1 MRRPPL
7 SKLNSLALCQ
17 PLLQALDQAGFVDAT
32 AVQTQSI
39 PPALSG
45 ADLMVTAPTGSGKT
59 LAFLL
64 PVLNR
69 LLTVSPVTT
78 SIRALILLPTRELAQ
93 QTRTRLEQLT
103 ESIEI
108 NSALIIG
115 GQDFKVQQRALLRSP
130 EIVIA
135 TPGRLLEQL
144 ENYPELLNDVELLVL
159 DEADRLLDLGF
170 ADAVGNLSRRCAS
183 GRQNLLFSATVDKR
197 ELAAIS
203 RDFNQP
209 LSIAVE
215 SPRRQHRDI
224 DQQLILTDDVKHKQ
238 KLVAALIAEQNG
250 GRVMV
255 FCNSRLQCEQ
265 LCHVLRYLKFD
276 SRYIHGDIPQKIRSQ
291 SLSQFRS
298 GEMQVLVAT
307 DLAARGL
314 DIDGV
319 DLVINFNVAH
329 SGDEHQ
335 HRCGRTGRAGKRGL
349 AITLVDV
356 NDWGAMS
363 SIERYLSMR
372 FERRTISDLKAHY
385 RGPKKLKASGKAAG
399 PKKKKVKTKSG
410 SAKKTSDKKF
420 KR

>member
-1 MRRPPL
+1 V
-7 SKLNSLALCQ
+7 SKLNTLALCQ
-17 PLLQALDQAGFVDAT
+17 PLLQALDLSGFVDAT

-39 PPALSG
+39 PPALTG
-45 ADLMVTAPTGSGKT
+45 ADLLVTAPTGSGKT

-64 PVLNR
+64 PMLNR
-69 LLTVSPVTT
+69 LLTVT
-78 SIRALILLPTRELAQ
+78 SSTNAIRALILLPTRELAQ

-103 ESIEI
+103 AHIDI

-115 GQDFKVQQRALLRSP
+115 GHDFKVQQRALLRSP
-130 EIVIA
+130 EVVIA

-144 ENYPELLNDVELLVL
+144 ENYPELLSAVELLVL
-159 DEADRLLDLGF
+159 DEADRMLDLGF
-170 ADAVGNLSRRCAS
+170 ADAVGNLSRRCDS

-203 RDFNQP
+203 RDFNNP
-209 LSIAVE
+209 LSIQVE

-224 DQQLILTDDVKHKQ
+224 DQQLILADDVKHKQ
-238 KLVAALIAEQNG
+238 KLVAALIGEQDG
-250 GRVMV
+250 GRAMI
-255 FCNSRLQCEQ
+255 FCNSRAQCEQ
-265 LCHVLRYLKFD
+265 LCHVLRYLKFE
-276 SRYIHGDIPQKIRSQ
+276 SRYIHGDIPQKVRSK
-291 SLSQFRS
+291 SLLQFRS
-298 GEMQVLVAT
+298 GEVQVLVAT

-349 AITLVDV
+349 AITLVNSD
-356 NDWGAMS
+356 DWGAMS

-372 FERRTISDLKAHY
+372 FERRTVSELKANY

-399 PKKKKVKTKSG
+399 PKKKKSKAKRAG
-410 SAKKTSDKKF
+410 AKKSSSKGSDKKA